1 MVASTPAEHRACGG
15 PSGGRGTGAQPQI
28 LALAAAPLLRRRRPR
43 QRPAA
48 ARHVRLGGPR
58 SARPRHPVDPPARHG
73 APVGQGPAPGPV
85 LRPAP
90 GRGHAAAADPDP
102 DGHRRRPVAFTS
114 GGPSFPLFF
123 FVCFFLFFSSDSVRN
138 SEESPMV
145 FIKLGISDNKRHTLE
160 LGLANT
166 KFMFFKAI
174 AEGPHVFRVS
184 ARGPRN
190 VNG

>member
-1 MVASTPAEHRACGG
+1 MVDLPAAV
-15 PSGGRGTGAQPQI
+15 
-28 LALAAAPLLRRRRPR
+28 ALAPNPKFWRSLLHRCYDVVDRVNGLLPRAMFVSVVLGLLGHAIPSIRRRAMELLSAKVQHQAQFFALP
-43 QRPAA
+43 QDEATLLPLIPALTAIA
-48 ARHVRLGGPR
+48 AGR
-58 SARPRHPVDPPARHG
+58 SPSPQ
-73 APVGQGPAPGPV
+73 VGRV
-85 LRPAP
+85 
-90 GRGHAAAADPDP
+90 
-102 DGHRRRPVAFTS
+102 
-114 GGPSFPLFF
+114 FPCFF